1 MIMLPAAPNIVGL
14 PAIVLADANISQADT
29 SS

>member
-1 MIMLPAAPNIVGL
+1 MLPAAPNIVGL